1 MIDAEEMYTD
11 FASKI
16 SFLEFIQEE
25 FRPANL
31 DLDSLQT
38 EISFLSSKKL
48 WNIADL
54 SEYAKTNP
62 KSFIIFEALFQLQRF
77 TNVQLIHF
85 FFDVVKLNSTKIEP
99 IYEYMILN
107 LKHDEEFRNVYL
119 NLLEPKMSYENF
131 VSKLDILDKK
141 YLITTFK
148 RAISKYIDKISK
160 NSKLIELRM
169 TKREFEDV
177 SIRFAN
183 YLLNNLKINETLD
196 SIDVEK
202 FLRTKKIP
210 IDAKGLHGK
219 YAKIKIT
226 GYLDKKGYK
235 NLDDVLNKN
244 QIGTLKLNSDSSFIP
259 INEKRLYCTEKYVE
273 GIVKPKDHKPKKFDL
288 ILFRDGK
295 PKYLFEMNFYST
307 EGTKIGIN
315 QGEYIDLNNYIK
327 ENFPQ
332 CKFYWI
338 TDGNYWLTQQGQSR
352 FISLLEY
359 FDQILNINTFIEKLE
374 DFS

>member
-1 MIDAEEMYTD
+1 MIDAEESYTD
-11 FASKI
+11 FASKV
-16 SFLEFIQEE
+16 SFLEFTQEE

-54 SEYAKTNP
+54 SEYVRTNP

-85 FFDVVKLNSTKIEP
+85 IFDVVKLNSTKMEP

-131 VSKLDILDKK
+131 VSKLDTLDKK

-160 NSKLIELRM
+160 NSKLIEWRI

-183 YLLNNLKINETLD
+183 YLLNNLKINEVLD
-196 SIDVEK
+196 SIDVKK

-210 IDAKGLHGK
+210 IDTKGLHGK
-219 YAKIKIT
+219 YAKSKIIEC
-226 GYLDKKGYK
+226 LDKKGYK
-235 NLDDVLNKN
+235 NLDNLLNKN
-244 QIGTLKLNSDSSFIP
+244 QIGTLKLNSDSSLIP
-259 INEKRLYCTEKYVE
+259 TNEKRFYCTEKYVE
-273 GIVKPKDHKPKKFDL
+273 GIVKPKDRKPKKFDL

-295 PKYLFEMNFYST
+295 PKYLFEINFYST

-327 ENFPQ
+327 ENFLQ

-352 FISLLEY
+352 FISLLEH